1 MQWSTG
7 LRKNLIFFITDHENV
22 MGTSAGKNTALSPDF
37 LVWKFYGKAQCRPKL
52 CGNCAFPQIFHTRK
66 PGEITVFFVV

>member
-37 LVWKFYGKAQCRPKL
+37 LVWKFYGKAVSPETMRKL
-52 CGNCAFPQIFHTRK
+52 CLSAKFPH
-66 PGEITVFFVV
+66 